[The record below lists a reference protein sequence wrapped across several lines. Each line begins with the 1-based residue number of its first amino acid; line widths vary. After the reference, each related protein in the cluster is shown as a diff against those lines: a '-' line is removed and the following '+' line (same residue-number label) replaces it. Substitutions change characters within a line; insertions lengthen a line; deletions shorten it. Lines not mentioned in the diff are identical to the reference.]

1 MTILFIDYAIN
12 SLNFYLKFAFKSLV
26 KNWILWDSPPNA
38 HQGLCPWIREPLEPT
53 VDLAVNVA
61 SSGAVW

>member
-12 SLNFYLKFAFKSLV
+12 SLNFYLNFAFKSLV
-26 KNWILWDSPPNA
+26 KKLDFVGFAPKPPPGA
-38 HQGLCPWIREPLEPT
+38 PWIREPLEPT